1 MGIGFALIQLIGMF
15 FLPESPRWLANK
27 NRYNE
32 AITCLRMV
40 YKPNFV
46 DIYIN
51 SLQKENKFGKRQ
63 F

>member
-1 MGIGFALIQLIGMF
+1 MF

-27 NRYNE
+27 NRHTE

-51 SLQKENKFGKRQ
+51 SLQKENKFGKR
-63 F
+63 